1 MFFMNSK
8 QFFLVLFILN
18 ELSRMKNFYRS
29 LLLLLI
35 CVCQVSLVQAQLS
48 TVGKEFW
55 VGFMDNNRI
64 IPNAYD
70 QAVIVISANEDA
82 TGVIEYLGN
91 TVNFSINQGQQFTH
105 IVSSQSLD
113 LLHRNSGVISDKGIY
128 ILSDGKISVY
138 AFNERFRSADGTVV
152 LPVGALGK
160 DYLITS
166 HYETLT
172 APVSYNGNV
181 NDESQLLIVATEDNT
196 RIEITTSVNSI
207 SGNQADVPSTI
218 TLNRGQ
224 SYQIKA
230 KEDLTGSRVRVVG
243 DNANECKRIAV
254 FGGNKWTS
262 VGNCGAAND
271 NLFQQAY
278 PVNTWGTQFVH
289 VALSGRTSGELV
301 KVLAAENGTI
311 VTVGGV
317 NRGTIDAGEFLTL
330 DFAINETAKI
340 NTSKP
345 ASVTVFAKSQECNQ
359 INAPNYQ
366 NGDPFMITY
375 SPVEQLL
382 KEIRFNALSLVSIVS
397 HYVNIVV
404 KAGSENLT
412 ILDGVNQGTLFFP
425 VPGDPNFSYARVSI
439 SQGVHQ
445 LSNREGFTA
454 YVYGFGFLESY
465 GFAVGAALDNLNFET
480 AAEYEFDV
488 AGENIACLNQEGSWT
503 INPDN
508 PDFTYF
514 VWDFGDGTDAVIGKD
529 VTHIYTKPGDYE
541 VIVLAALS
549 PDTCD
554 QQEEVT
560 FDVTVLEIT
569 AEFIGQISVCPDVEE
584 MVYKLKDLV
593 NVDSVAF
600 TVEGGLIIENYGD
613 SILVNWGPAN
623 PNAKVIAKPFSVNG
637 CPGEEITLNVVINQ
651 RIEAP
656 LPLGEVQ
663 ICFDPSVSHFYE
675 APNYS
680 SGRGYAWE
688 ITGGR
693 IVAGANQGRVEVIW
707 DQPGVSASI
716 SYRTFSLVDELCE
729 GVSEGL
735 SVKVAD
741 VFELNLAT
749 LNQVKCFGEATGEI
763 ELNII
768 GGVAPFKIVWSHN
781 PTLNSPKAS
790 NLKAG
795 TYSVTVTDQLGCILS
810 LNNMEVVEPALLEV
824 LSIIPVATSCFG
836 KADGEVDIKVIG
848 GTPPFSLEY
857 QGTNTFAADLKL
869 DGLAKGSYAWEVVD
883 AVGCRLPISFEI
895 DSPMALLVDVRLVK
909 PACPGESNG
918 ELVVLSGGGVGPYLY
933 QWEFGAAKENQLL
946 GLAKG
951 EYGVAVTDN
960 FGCVSLGSGLVTEAA
975 PEVRMPTGYY
985 PDRDRNSYL
994 AVSNCELNFQIW
1006 IYNRWGQLI
1015 YTGAEGWDGMISDS
1029 QAPSGTYSYQIQYS
1043 FYLEDELKIENK
1055 TGAFTLIK

>member
-1 MFFMNSK
+1 
-8 QFFLVLFILN
+8 
-18 ELSRMKNFYRS
+18 MKKFYRS
-29 LLLLLI
+29 FFLFLI

-70 QAVIVISANEDA
+70 QAVIVISANENA

-105 IVSSQSLD
+105 IIPSESID
-113 LLHRNSGVISDKGIY
+113 LLHRNSGVISEKGIF

-160 DYLITS
+160 DYLVTS

-172 APVSYNGNV
+172 SPVNYNSNI

-196 RIEITTSVNSI
+196 RIEITTSVNSL
-207 SGNQADVPSTI
+207 SGDQADVPSVI

-230 KEDLTGSRVRVVG
+230 KADLTGSRVRVVG

-301 KVLAAENGTI
+301 KVLAAENGTT

-317 NRGTIDAGEFLTL
+317 NQGTIDAGEFLSL
-330 DFAINETAKI
+330 EFAVNETAKI

-345 ASVTVFAKSQECNQ
+345 ASVTVFAKSQECNE
-359 INAPNYQ
+359 ITAPNYQ

-382 KEIRFNALSLVSIVS
+382 KDIRFNALNLESIVA
-397 HYVNIVV
+397 HYVNVVV
-404 KAGSENLT
+404 KAGTENFTL
-412 ILDGVNQGTLFFP
+412 LDGLNQGISFNS
-425 VPGDPNFSYARVSI
+425 VPGDPGYSYARLSI

-445 LSNREGFTA
+445 LSNQEGFTA

-488 AGENIACLNQEGSWT
+488 AGDNIACLNQEGNWT

-514 VWDFGDGTDAVIGKD
+514 IWDFGDGTDLVIGKN
-529 VTHIYTKPGDYE
+529 VTHIYTESGDFE
-541 VIVLAALS
+541 VIVSAALS

-569 AEFIGQISVCPDVEE
+569 AELVGQSSVCPDVEE
-584 MVYKLKDLV
+584 MVYKLKDRV
-593 NVDSVAF
+593 NVDSVVYKA
-600 TVEGGLIIENYGD
+600 EGGVIIQNYGD

-623 PNAKVIAKPFSVNG
+623 PNAKVIAIPFTENG
-637 CPGEEITLNVVINQ
+637 CPGEPITLSVFINQ
-651 RIEAP
+651 RIEAE
-656 LPLGEVQ
+656 LPLGAVQ
-663 ICFDPSVSHFYE
+663 ICFDPAVSHFYE
-675 APNYS
+675 APNFS
-680 SGRGYAWE
+680 NGRGYDWE
-688 ITGGR
+688 ISGGS
-693 IVAGANQGRVEVIW
+693 IISGSDQGIVEVIW
-707 DQPGVSASI
+707 DQPGISGSI
-716 SYRTFSLVDELCE
+716 KYLTYSKLDEICE
-729 GVSEGL
+729 GISEEL
-735 SVKVAD
+735 KVAVAD
-741 VFELNLAT
+741 IFELELT
-749 LNQVKCFGEATGEI
+749 TVEPLKCFGESSGEI
-763 ELNII
+763 TLTIL
-768 GGVAPFKIVWSHN
+768 GGVAPFEIIWSHN
-781 PTLNSPKAS
+781 TTLNSPKVF

-795 TYSVTVTDQLGCILS
+795 IYSVTVKDQLGCVRELKDI
-810 LNNMEVVEPALLEV
+810 EITEPALLQA
-824 LSIIPVATSCFG
+824 LAISPIATSCFG
-836 KADGEVDIKVIG
+836 KADGVVEIKIIG
-848 GTPPFSLEY
+848 GTPPFTLEY
-857 QGTNTFAADLKL
+857 QGANSFDSDLRL
-869 DGLAKGSYAWEVVD
+869 NGLSKGSYDWEVID
-883 AVGCRLPISFEI
+883 AMGCKLPIKFEI
-895 DSPMALLVDVRLVK
+895 DSPEALIVDVRLIK
-909 PACPGESNG
+909 TACPGGSNG
-918 ELVVLSGGGVGPYLY
+918 ELVVLPDGGNGPYLY
-933 QWEFGAAKENQLL
+933 QWDFGAATGNQLV

-951 EYGVAVTDN
+951 DYEVAVTDR
-960 FGCVSLGSGLVTEAA
+960 FGCVNLGSGVVAESS
-975 PEVRMPTGYY
+975 PVVRFPTGYY
-985 PDRDRNSYL
+985 PNRDKNSFV
-994 AVSNCELNFQIW
+994 AISNCELNFQLW
-1006 IYNRWGQLI
+1006 VFNRWGQLI
-1015 YTGAEGWDGMISDS
+1015 YSGTEGWDGMISGAL
-1029 QAPSGTYSYQIQYS
+1029 APAGTYNYQIQYS
-1043 FYLEDELKIENK
+1043 FYIDEELKIENK

>member
-1 MFFMNSK
+1 
-8 QFFLVLFILN
+8 
-18 ELSRMKNFYRS
+18 MKNFFRS
-29 LLLLLI
+29 LFFFLT

-70 QAVIVISANEDA
+70 QAVIVISANENA

-105 IVSSQSLD
+105 IIPSESID
-113 LLHRNSGVISDKGIY
+113 MLHRNSGVISNKGIF

-166 HYETLT
+166 HFETLT
-172 APVSYNGNV
+172 APVNYNANI

-207 SGNQADVPSTI
+207 SGNQADIPSTI

-224 SYQIKA
+224 SYQLKA
-230 KEDLTGSRVRVVG
+230 KADLTGSRVRVIG

-301 KVLAAENGTI
+301 KVLAAEDGTT

-317 NRGTIDAGEFLTL
+317 NRGTINSGEFLNL
-330 DFAINETAKI
+330 EFAINETAKI

-345 ASVTVFAKSQECNQ
+345 AAVTVFAKSQECNE
-359 INAPNYQ
+359 ITAPNYE

-382 KEIRFNALSLVSIVS
+382 KDIRFNALNLESIVA
-397 HYVNIVV
+397 HYVNVVV
-404 KAGSENLT
+404 KAGTENLT
-412 ILDGVNQGTLFFP
+412 LLDGLNQGINFKP
-425 VPGDPNFSYARVSI
+425 VPGDPNYSYARLSI

-454 YVYGFGFLESY
+454 YVYGFGYLESY

-480 AAEYEFDV
+480 AAAYDFEV
-488 AGENIACLNQEGSWT
+488 AGDNIACLNQEGKWT

-514 VWDFGDGTDAVIGKD
+514 IWDFGDGTDQVIGKE
-529 VTHIYTKPGDYE
+529 VTHIYSESGDFE
-541 VIVLAALS
+541 VSVSASLS

-569 AEFIGQISVCPDVEE
+569 AELVGQNSACPDVEE
-584 MVYKLKDLV
+584 LIYKLKDQV

-600 TVEGGLIIENYGD
+600 EVAGGSIIQNYGD

-623 PNAKVIAKPFSVNG
+623 QNAKVIAIPYTANG
-637 CPGEEITLNVVINQ
+637 CPSSPIALEVVINQ
-651 RIEAP
+651 RIEAE
-656 LPLGEVQ
+656 LPTGEIQ
-663 ICFDPSVSHFYE
+663 ICFDPTVSHFYE
-675 APNYS
+675 APNFS
-680 SGRGYAWE
+680 AGRGYEWV
-688 ITGGR
+688 ISGGT
-693 IVAGANQGRVEVIW
+693 IISGGDQSKVEVNW
-707 DQPGVSASI
+707 DQPGTLGTLG
-716 SYRTFSLVDELCE
+716 YRTFSLVDQLCE
-729 GVSEGL
+729 GISENLEIDVSE
-735 SVKVAD
+735 
-741 VFELNLAT
+741 VFDLQVTNLLA
-749 LNQVKCFGEATGEI
+749 VKCTGTATGEI
-763 ELNII
+763 DLNIT
-768 GGVAPFKIVWSHN
+768 GGVAPYTISWSHDGQL
-781 PTLNSPKAS
+781 TGQRAAG
-790 NLKAG
+790 LKAG
-795 TYSVTVTDQLGCILS
+795 KYRVEVKDQRGCVKVLEDLEIS
-810 LNNMEVVEPALLEV
+810 EPIQLAV
-824 LSIIPVATSCFG
+824 LSVSPEGTSCYG
-836 KADGEVDIKVIG
+836 KADGSIDIQVIG
-848 GTPPFSLEY
+848 GMPPY
-857 QGTNTFAADLKL
+857 QIEFNGINSF
-869 DGLAKGSYAWEVVD
+869 DGQLLLNDMPQGKYSWEVVD
-883 AVGCRLPISFEI
+883 FNGCSVPLEFEI
-895 DSPMALLVDVRLVK
+895 VAPAALTVDVRLQK
-909 PACPGESNG
+909 PACPGGSNG
-918 ELVVLSGGGVGPYLY
+918 ELFAFSVGGIAPYVY
-933 QWEFGAAKENQLL
+933 TWENQIGQSNELV

-951 EYGVAVTDN
+951 NYNISVLDGS
-960 FGCVSLGSGLVTEAA
+960 GCVSLGTGVVTEEA
-975 PEVRMPTGYY
+975 PKVRMPTGFN
-985 PDRDRNSYL
+985 PNSDDSIFEG
-994 AVSNCELNFQIW
+994 VSNCEIDYELF
-1006 IYNRWGQLI
+1006 IYNRWGQMI
-1015 YTGAEGWDGMISDS
+1015 YSGKEGWNGLNSGKE
-1029 QAPSGTYSYQIQYS
+1029 APTGSYS
-1043 FYLEDELKIENK
+1043 FMMTYTFPLDNKIEVVEK
-1055 TGAFTLIK
+1055 RGTFILIR